1 MTSPRLG
8 GVERSGGYLGSAQE
22 QHLVDVDKLRIQVGG
37 SVLVDDLSFSLS
49 PGQRLGIIGE
59 SGSGKSLSALALL
72 GLLPPRVA
80 ATGSIRVADREMLA
94 VEFSARKQEKHWA
107 QLRGKRIGMVFQ
119 EPMSALDPLM
129 KVGRLLGRDASDLL
143 AEVGLNPEFV
153 SRYPFELSGGQRQRV
168 LLALAISQDPDVLI
182 CDEPTTAL
190 DVLAQDEVLSVI
202 ESLVHKRGMAL
213 LFISH
218 DLTVVQRMCADVVV
232 LHNGSVV
239 ERGASAEVLNNP
251 REAYTQRLVAASR
264 HQLPARAQVPAQM
277 HDASESPIIMLEGVE
292 HCYDATPVLH
302 DINLQ
307 VRRGARLGVVGASGS
322 GKSTLLK
329 LIAGLEVPTAGN
341 VEVNAGVQ
349 MVFQDPFSSLNPRLR
364 IGRAIAEGGGSDERI
379 IEILA
384 EVGLPDDATSR
395 LPHEFS
401 GGQRQRISIAR
412 SVAGN
417 PDILLA
423 DEAVS
428 ALDVS
433 VRSQVLELLDS
444 LVDDYGLTLVFVS
457 HDLHVVRQICD
468 EAVVMRNGRI
478 VEAGAVGKIWQN
490 PADDYT
496 ARLLA
501 AADTGAV
508 AHTSRS

>member
-1 MTSPRLG
+1 MM
-8 GVERSGGYLGSAQE
+8 SAQE
-22 QHLVDVDKLRIQVGG
+22 STMSRAQAPSLLAVHALQVHAGDK
-37 SVLVDDLSFSLS
+37 VLVNDLSFSLR

-59 SGSGKSLSALALL
+59 SGSGKSLTALALL
-72 GLLPPRVA
+72 GLCPRGVQ
-80 ATGSIRVADREMLA
+80 ATGSICIDGEEMLA
-94 VEFSARKQEKHWA
+94 VRRRARRQEKRWG
-107 QLRGKRIGMVFQ
+107 QLRGTRIGMVFQ

-129 KVGRLLGRDASDLL
+129 KIGRMLGHNARQLL
-143 AEVGLNPEFV
+143 AEVGLEPDFV
-153 SRYPFELSGGQRQRV
+153 SRFPFELSGGQRQRV
-168 LLALAISQDPDVLI
+168 LLALAISQDPDILV

-190 DVLAQDEVLSVI
+190 DVLAQDEVLGVI
-202 ESLVHKRGMAL
+202 ERLVRERDMAL

-218 DLTVVQRMCADVVV
+218 DLDVIQRMCNDVLV
-232 LHNGSVV
+232 LHKGHVV
-239 ERGASAEVLNNP
+239 ERGASTQVFQSP
-251 REAYTQRLVAASR
+251 REPYTKQLLAASR
-264 HQLPARAQVPAQM
+264 YQLPARTAGTKSGSQGSFSALAKA
-277 HDASESPIIMLEGVE
+277 DPIIELEGVT
-292 HCYDATPVLH
+292 HAYGTTPVLRN
-302 DINLQ
+302 ISLQ
-307 VRRGARLGVVGASGS
+307 VRRGKRLGIVGASGS

-329 LIAGLEVPTAGN
+329 LIAGLEAPTTGN
-341 VEVNAGVQ
+341 IEVKAGVQ

-364 IGRAIAEGGGSDERI
+364 IGRIIAEGGGSDERSG
-379 IEILA
+379 EILA
-384 EVGLPDDATSR
+384 EVGLPTDATGR

-412 SVAGN
+412 SVAGH

-433 VRSQVLELLDS
+433 VRCQVLDLLDS

-468 EAVVMRNGRI
+468 EVIVMCDGQI
-478 VEAGAVGKIWQN
+478 VEAGAVDKIWQD

-501 AADTGAV
+501 AALYRKAAGK
-508 AHTSRS
+508 